1 MKFNRFEEMNVW
13 QKGQELNLLSYKH
26 FSGNRDYNFINQYLR
41 ACLSIT
47 NNIAEG
53 FERKSNKEFKQFLY
67 VSKGSAGE
75 VRSMLYLAKELNYLK
90 ENDFDHLFELS
101 ISISK
106 MLSSLIKTL

>member
-26 FSGNRDYNFINQYLR
+26 FSKSKDYWFVNQFLR
-41 ACLSIT
+41 ACISIT

-75 VRSMLYLAKELNYLK
+75 VRSMLYLAKELKYID
-90 ENDFDHLFELS
+90 ESVFTQMFELS

-106 MLSSLIKTL
+106 MLSALIKTL

>member
-13 QKGQELNLLSYKH
+13 QKDQELNLLSYKH
-26 FSGNRDYNFINQYLR
+26 FSKNKDYSFVNHFLR
-41 ACLSIT
+41 ASISIT

-75 VRSMLYLAKELNYLK
+75 VRSMLYLAKELRYID
-90 ENDFDHLFELS
+90 EPIFTQMFELS
-101 ISISK
+101 TSISK
-106 MLSSLIKTL
+106 MLSTLIKTL